1 MKDNSKITPELLETV
16 EHYYNGSLKPEQR
29 IPFEQELEK
38 DPDFKLLVED
48 IRTTLLGI
56 ESQAL
61 KEQLDEFHKD
71 IVRPQPKN
79 KSSKP
84 RFLNVISIGI
94 AATIVLAI
102 GLFWMNRGRTSERL
116 YDTYFKVDPG
126 LPTTM
131 STTDNYVFYD
141 GMVNYKQGDYN
152 KAITK
157 WKTLEQNSPD
167 NDTLNYFL
175 GVAQMANDN
184 ATAAL
189 PYLNKTIEK
198 PESVFIEDAYY
209 FLGLAYLKTNNPEKA
224 KMMFQKSKMEKGKEI
239 LEKLD

>member
-16 EHYYNGSLKPEQR
+16 EQYYNGTLKPEQR
-29 IPFEQELEK
+29 LLFEQELDK
-38 DPDFKLLVED
+38 DPEFKLLVED
-48 IRTTLLGI
+48 IKTTLLGI

-61 KEQLDEFHKD
+61 KEQLDVFHKD
-71 IVRPQPKN
+71 MVRTRPDT

-84 RFLNVISIGI
+84 RFLNFIAIGFV
-94 AATIVLAI
+94 ATILLAI
-102 GLFWMNRGRTSERL
+102 GLFWMNPNSSSERL
-116 YDTYFKVDPG
+116 FNTYFTVDPG

-141 GMVNYKQGDYN
+141 GMVNYKQGDYS
-152 KAITK
+152 KALTK

-167 NDTLNYFL
+167 NDTLNYFI

-184 ATAAL
+184 TKEAV
-189 PYLNKTIEK
+189 PYLNKAIEI

-209 FLGLAYLKTNNPEKA
+209 YLGLAYLKTDNVEKA
-224 KMMFQKSKMEKGKEI
+224 RMMFQKSKLEKSKEI
-239 LEKLD
+239 LKKLD